1 MSSCPPSVSG
11 QRWLALRL
19 TQLPL
24 DALGLGQQP
33 ERLLLVCD
41 SRQRLVAASRAALD
55 QGVQIGQNLA
65 LAQQLLGGVG
75 ELLARDPAREAEAL
89 AQLTQGLYQFSP
101 YVELYSPPGIKSASN
116 NKPDKSQSSAPG
128 LLLEVSRCLLLFG
141 GLSKLSKLVLAYME
155 GEGYRVKVGLGSSA
169 QGAWLLS
176 FAPSSMSITQAMS
189 TPQAISGE
197 ETLEQLQARLLP
209 LPLSLI
215 QGFPRELEQLR
226 QSGFYS
232 LGDLARQVRGQSL
245 GGLTKR
251 FGRALSDY
259 LLELFGAHA
268 DTDGQALLPGLFI
281 KPLRQFQPRQSFS
294 ESLQLEFPVSQIGQ
308 LHQPMEWLLQRLG
321 QFLQR
326 HQWQC
331 QAISWQLEDIYHQ
344 RETRLVRADQPQQ
357 QWQLLWQLSCIQL
370 EAQPLAFEVDSLSL
384 SCDQFQPLT
393 ARSGELDFDQ
403 KGSRHNSRE
412 LALTLAKLRA
422 RLGEAAIFKLSYS
435 DSHSPEQSNRRLAPS
450 EPSNQNLPLCQQQAL
465 RPQWLLEQPLAI
477 ELRPRGLYWQGY
489 LELLAGPERIEGF
502 WWQEPW
508 ARDYFMARREDQLRL
523 WIYQDLRHNLWYLQ
537 GIFA

>member
-1 MSSCPPSVSG
+1 MSSCPSQVSG

-41 SRQRLVAASRAALD
+41 SRQRLVAASAAALA

-65 LAQQLLGGVG
+65 QAQQLLGGLG
-75 ELLARDPAREAEAL
+75 EVLAQDPVRETEAL

-101 YVELYSPPGIKSASN
+101 YVELYSPPGFKPAG
-116 NKPDKSQSSAPG
+116 NKPDKKQTAPPG

-141 GLSKLSKLVLAYME
+141 GLGKLSQLVLAYLD
-155 GEGYRVKVGLGSSA
+155 GEGYQVEIGLGSSA
-169 QGAWLLS
+169 PGAWLLS
-176 FAPSSMSITQAMS
+176 FAPAFMSSPQAMS
-189 TPQAISGE
+189 APQAISGE
-197 ETLEQLQARLLP
+197 ETSEQLQARLLP

-215 QGFPRELEQLR
+215 EGFPRQLEQLR

-259 LLELFGAHA
+259 LLELFGAHLGS
-268 DTDGQALLPGLFI
+268 DSQPLLPGLFTR
-281 KPLRQFQPRQSFS
+281 PLRQYQPSVSFS
-294 ESLQLEFPVSQIGQ
+294 ESLQLEFPVSQIDQ
-308 LHQPMEWLLQRLG
+308 LHQPMEWLLQRLS

-331 QAISWQLEDIYHQ
+331 QAICWQLEDIYHQ

-384 SCDQFQPLT
+384 SCDQFQPL
-393 ARSGELDFDQ
+393 AGASGELDFDGR
-403 KGSRHNSRE
+403 GSRQGQRE

-435 DSHSPEQSNRRLAPS
+435 DSHSPEQSNQRLAPS
-450 EPSNQNLPLCQQQAL
+450 EPARQNLPLCQQQAL